1 MGWFCAPGD
10 DGWCLTAGSVG
21 DLMAEPE
28 TIPLADEP
36 PEPAP
41 ESRAA
46 GVAGA
51 REPGQGRRR
60 RGGLAAVL
68 VLVAGCLAHGA
79 LIWRAMGGAEGING
93 PWPLWRDDHPLYYH
107 SALVT
112 RAFLSQSGTTAGY
125 DPAFMAGYPKSV
137 VFPASSTLPE
147 LVVWAFGGDQP
158 ARAYKL
164 YVLVASA
171 IAPWLVAWA
180 CGLWR
185 LRLGAAAAAVWLY
198 LAYVWADFPINYVAL
213 GMVPYFLAIPLSLVA
228 AGAFGRFLESGGLL
242 RWLAAALLCS
252 AAFLV
257 HLTAGMIVA
266 PAGAFAYLGALRG
279 KPGARPGVSRHV
291 GVWLVPAV
299 VLVLNAFWWLPALWL
314 SETKGASDFV
324 FRHPEGVLT
333 RLAGIA
339 TNEAPIEPVL
349 IALGLPGLAV
359 LLRRSVA
366 MGWTLVG
373 FVASGLFW
381 GYLAGGVRAFDFL
394 QPGRHTYAFYTGLAL
409 AAGPGLDA
417 FLRRLRPEEGAERS
431 VRLDRWALL
440 ALVLVGAR
448 IVGTPLAA
456 SVQARVGGTE
466 PYLTSQPPP
475 RFFWILDRIKAHAKP
490 GQRVLYEEGGF
501 AVPGIPDPYRGGRFS
516 GLIPSVT
523 GVELIGG
530 PYLHAALK
538 TNFTQFGEAKLFEE
552 ADWDRDFFVRYAR
565 LYRPSLMVCWT
576 PRARRFCQAN
586 PDLATVVDDDGT
598 ILVAKISGFEGD
610 AVRGAAEVTAAA
622 GRLTVRRMVP
632 DLDGSV
638 VLRYHHVPSLRAHP
652 DVPVDAQFEEGDPVP
667 LIRIRP
673 PEGVAEVELEM
684 VPPVPIPWAPSR

>member
-1 MGWFCAPGD
+1 MRRGHRPRLQWVVLDAE
-10 DGWCLTAGSVG
+10 LVG
-21 DLMAEPE
+21 DSMTDPEPIPFADEPTEPE
-28 TIPLADEP
+28 TRVGVSPRDRGR
-36 PEPAP
+36 
-41 ESRAA
+41 SRW
-46 GVAGA
+46 
-51 REPGQGRRR
+51 
-60 RGGLAAVL
+60 GGLVALA

-125 DPAFMAGYPKSV
+125 DPSFMAGYPKSV

-164 YVLVASA
+164 YVLIASA

-180 CGLWR
+180 CGIWR
-185 LRLGAAAAAVWLY
+185 LRPGVAAAAVWLY
-198 LAYVWADFPINYVAL
+198 LTYVWADWPVNYVSL

-228 AGAFGRFLESGGLL
+228 AGAFGRFVEAGGLG
-242 RWLAAALLCS
+242 RWLVASLLCS

-266 PAGAFAYLGALRG
+266 PAGALAYLGALRG
-279 KPGARPGVSRHV
+279 KQRSRPTFLRHL
-291 GVWLVPAV
+291 GVWLVPVV
-299 VLVLNAFWWLPALWL
+299 VLALNAFWWLPALWL
-314 SETKGASDFV
+314 SGTKGASDFV

-333 RLAGIA
+333 RLVGIA
-339 TNEAPIEPVL
+339 TNESPVEPVL
-349 IALGLPGLAV
+349 IALGLPGLAILV
-359 LLRRSVA
+359 RRNKTL
-366 MGWTLVG
+366 GWTLIG
-373 FVASGLFW
+373 FVASGFFW
-381 GYLAGGVRAFDFL
+381 GYLAGGVRWFDFL
-394 QPGRHTYAFYTGLAL
+394 QPGRHTYAFYTGLAP
-409 AAGPGLDA
+409 AAALGLRA
-417 FLRRLRPEEGAERS
+417 FLEKLRPEANAPRP
-431 VRLDRWALL
+431 VRLDRWAIL
-440 ALVLVGAR
+440 AIVLVGAR
-448 IVGTPLAA
+448 ILGTPLVA
-456 SVQARVGGTE
+456 SVQARVGGE
-466 PYLTSQPPP
+466 PFLASQPPA
-475 RFFWILDRIKAHAKP
+475 RFFWILKRIEEHARP

-501 AVPGIPDPYRGGRFS
+501 AVPGLADPYGGGRFS
-516 GLIPSVT
+516 GLIPNAT

-538 TNFTQFGEAKLFEE
+538 TNFTQFGEGKLFEE
-552 ADWDRDFFVRYAR
+552 SDWDREFFVKHAR

-576 PRARRFCQAN
+576 PRARRFCQSN
-586 PDLATVVDDDGT
+586 PDLATVLDDDGT

-610 AVRGAAEVTAAA
+610 AVRGEATVSATP
-622 GRLTVRRMVP
+622 GRLTVRGMVP

-667 LIRIRP
+667 FIRIRP
-673 PEGVAEVELEM
+673 SEGVDEVELQM
-684 VPPVPIPWAPSR
+684 VPPVPIPWAASR

>member
-1 MGWFCAPGD
+1 MTD
-10 DGWCLTAGSVG
+10 
-21 DLMAEPE
+21 PE

-36 PEPAP
+36 AEPATAAP
-41 ESRAA
+41 RVA
-46 GVAGA
+46 GVAE
-51 REPGQGRRR
+51 EPSRGRGRSR
-60 RGGLAAVL
+60 WGWVAAV
-68 VLVAGCLAHGA
+68 VALVAGCLAHGV
-79 LIWRAMGGAEGING
+79 LIWWAMGGAAGING

-125 DPAFMAGYPKSV
+125 DPTFMAGYAKSV

-147 LVVWAFGGDQP
+147 LVVWAFGGDNP

-164 YVLVASA
+164 YVLIASA
-171 IAPWLVAWA
+171 IAPWLLAWA

-185 LRLGAAAAAVWLY
+185 LRPGAAAAAVWLY
-198 LAYVWADFPINYVAL
+198 LAYVWVDFPINYVAL

-228 AGAFGRFLESGGLL
+228 AGAFGRFLDAGGPL

-266 PAGAFAYLGALRG
+266 PAGAFAYLAALRLRR
-279 KPGARPGVSRHV
+279 KPEARLGVLRHV
-291 GVWLVPAV
+291 GVWLVPLV

-324 FRHPEGVLT
+324 FSHPEGVLT
-333 RLAGIA
+333 RLVGIA

-359 LLRRSVA
+359 LIRRNAA
-366 MGWTLVG
+366 MGWTLAG
-373 FVASGLFW
+373 FVVSGLFW
-381 GYLAGGVRAFDFL
+381 GYLAGGVRQLDFL

-417 FLRRLRPEEGAERS
+417 FLRKLRPEEGAPRG
-431 VRLDRWALL
+431 VRLDRWALV
-440 ALVLVGAR
+440 ALVLVGVR
-448 IVGTPLAA
+448 ILGAPLAA
-456 SVQARVGGTE
+456 SVQARVGGRE
-466 PYLTSQPPP
+466 PFLTSQPPP
-475 RFFWILDRIKAHAKP
+475 RFFWIVDRIKAHAKP

-501 AVPGIPDPYRGGRFS
+501 AVPGIPDPFGGGRFS

-523 GVELIGG
+523 GTELIGG

-538 TNFTQFGEAKLFEE
+538 TNFTQFGEGKLFES
-552 ADWDRDFFVRYAR
+552 ADWDRDFFIRYAR

-576 PRARRFCQAN
+576 PRARRFCQSN

-598 ILVAKISGFEGD
+598 ILVARISGFEGD
-610 AVRGAAEVTAAA
+610 AASGEAEVTATA
-622 GRLTVRRMVP
+622 GRLMVRGMVP

-684 VPPVPIPWAPSR
+684 VPPVSIPWAPSR